1 MELNG
6 RVIRKIQ
13 LTDLESVLILPL
25 ISFMLYFS
33 VHLRLF
39 LASLHSLF
47 LQIDHYLLR
56 PNSGNMLKNISQLN
70 LK

>member
-1 MELNG
+1 MKLNG
-6 RVIRKIQ
+6 RVIAKIQ